1 MKYLLLIF
9 LIFINAGCD
18 HQTPAPDGVRAGWV
32 DVQDDEQRYYGLYL
46 CAGLKNLQY
55 ASGVLLVPWED
66 RSDCTIT
73 SDGTNTIITINGKV
87 MEYQGRPLLMSS
99 TNGAVEV
106 IAEDLMLKEF
116 QTKQGLEEYLQQVLN
131 E

>member
-1 MKYLLLIF
+1 
-9 LIFINAGCD
+9 
-18 HQTPAPDGVRAGWV
+18 
-32 DVQDDEQRYYGLYL
+32 
-46 CAGLKNLQY
+46 
-55 ASGVLLVPWED
+55 LVPWED

-87 MEYQGRPLLMSS
+87 MEYQGRPLLILS

-116 QTKQGLEEYLQQVLN
+116 QTMQDLEEYLQQVLN

>member
-1 MKYLLLIF
+1 MKCWLLTALI
-9 LIFINAGCD
+9 IVIAGCD
-18 HQTPAPDGVRAGWV
+18 RQAPTPDGFRAGWV

-87 MEYQGRPLLMSS
+87 MEYQGRPLLILS

-116 QTKQGLEEYLQQVLN
+116 QTMQDLEEYLQQVLN